1 MKPSLRFAS
10 LVVPLTVMTLIT
22 VLIRRSAADGA
33 P

>member
-10 LVVPLTVMTLIT
+10 LVVSLTAMTLIT
-22 VLIRRSAADGA
+22 VLICRPAADGA